1 MSEPCLKKPEARS
14 WSPWLQSK
22 TLHWEQ
28 TEILGGT
35 KICEHFQWWDVV
47 YVGKQLTSSYLKVN
61 FAQVSPWV
69 YDGTLKERLGME
81 GATGYTKVETEIMTN
96 TIRDPSGLFLW
107 KPKRKVPKRKIIRVS
122 SVQFS
127 HQSFPTLCNPVNLS
141 TPGLPVH
148 HQLLEFTQTHVHP
161 VGDVIQPPHPLSS
174 PSPPAPNPSQHHS
187 LFQWVNS
194 SHEVAKVFEFQ
205 LQHQSFQWTPR
216 TDLL

>member
-1 MSEPCLKKPEARS
+1 MNGWEWVTLTAWHIWSPRLMSEPCLKKPEARS

-69 YDGTLKERLGME
+69 HDGTLKERLGME

-96 TIRDPSGLFLW
+96 TIRDPSGLFLILLSNW
-107 KPKRKVPKRKIIRVS
+107 TLRLYVHWFISPYLGKGIQLIITETHLG
-122 SVQFS
+122 Q
-127 HQSFPTLCNPVNLS
+127 P
-141 TPGLPVH
+141 LP
-148 HQLLEFTQTHVHP
+148 
-161 VGDVIQPPHPLSS
+161 
-174 PSPPAPNPSQHHS
+174 
-187 LFQWVNS
+187 
-194 SHEVAKVFEFQ
+194 
-205 LQHQSFQWTPR
+205 
-216 TDLL
+216 DLIKE